1 MRNILIKSVSAGIG
15 LCLAFAI
22 YGCSEN
28 AAPTS
33 VATHVAAKPQAIVK
47 NVIVPKPETPTV
59 TAYNGLL
66 YAEMGP
72 LVDALSK
79 RGDRV
84 TMLWHD
90 AQETDMSCPEYI
102 IGHSMGGN
110 SAIRQAD
117 KCQADDHAPKA
128 IVIIDAGRCP
138 GNSPCS
144 VPDTATYACQ
154 SFYNPEHPIGGQFI
168 SGKCKNTVVPGY
180 SHLQMPG
187 APGIDRAIFATIP
200 AATR

>member
-1 MRNILIKSVSAGIG
+1 MRIYCTLALAGLIG
-15 LCLAFAI
+15 LTF
-22 YGCSEN
+22 YSCSK
-28 AAPTS
+28 APTPP
-33 VATHVAAKPQAIVK
+33 ATHTAAKPQAIVQ
-47 NVIVPKPETPTV
+47 NVIVAKPETPTV

-90 AQETDMSCPEYI
+90 AQETDTSCPEYI

-110 SAIRQAD
+110 AAIRQAE
-117 KCQADDHAPKA
+117 KCQADHHAPKA

-138 GNSPCS
+138 GNNPCS
-144 VPDTATYACQ
+144 VPDTAAYTCQ

-180 SHLQMPG
+180 THLQMPG
-187 APGIDRAIFATIP
+187 APGIVRAIMNTIP
-200 AATR
+200 PATK